1 MTDDKKS
8 IPLISVGIP
17 VYNDEKFIKKAI
29 ESVLNQTFTNFEL
42 IISDNASTDST
53 SDICEEYAKK
63 DKRIKYIKQD
73 ENINLLPNYN
83 FVLEKAESKYFVWLE
98 ADDFWYP
105 QFLEKNIQ
113 VLESNEKFVASAGNI
128 EYYGE
133 GIDNGIEK
141 HESKFKNYIKKKQS
155 TDSKFKYIH
164 PVSGKFEEKINFYLR
179 FNRGSGIYA
188 VYRTNIIKKSSI
200 KKPIAAWDLII
211 ILNALRYGD
220 LHVFEETM
228 MKRYSL
234 GTSTKGVIAEYRNKQ
249 ISLLDMIVP
258 NSTFAIWTIK
268 NLGIKIF
275 MKNIDWFFLLTCY
288 GWRTIFF
295 ESFKK

>member
-1 MTDDKKS
+1 MTNNENV
-8 IPLISVGIP
+8 IPLVSVGIP

-53 SDICEEYAKK
+53 SNICEEFVKK
-63 DKRIKYIKQD
+63 DNRIKYIKQD
-73 ENINLLPNYN
+73 QNINLLPNYN

-105 QFLEKNIQ
+105 QFLERNIKI
-113 VLESNEKFVASAGNI
+113 LESNHEFVASAGNI

-133 GIDNGIEK
+133 EIDNKNNKE
-141 HESKFKNYIKKKQS
+141 ESKFRKYIKNKQYL
-155 TDSKFKYIH
+155 DPKFKYIH
-164 PVSGKFEEKINFYLR
+164 PISGTFEEKINFYLR

-200 KKPIAAWDLII
+200 KKPVAAWDLII

-234 GTSTKGVIAEYRNKQ
+234 GTSSKGLIAEYRNKQ
-249 ISLLDMIVP
+249 ISLADIIIP
-258 NSTFAIWTIK
+258 NSTFAIWAIK
-268 NLGIKIF
+268 NLGWKIF
-275 MKNIDWFFLLTCY
+275 LKNIDWFFLLTCY
-288 GWRTIFF
+288 GWRTILF